1 MQPPDAAP
9 EQLDQVRALLDDPV
23 HGGALARPLEN
34 PGGDIWDFEFLILNP
49 FAANLLGCHAQ
60 GATYP
65 RLSHSLREQDLL
77 PLLKQVAET
86 LQPETVEQRWSAEG
100 GLRWVAVT
108 AFPARGFV
116 GLWLRDITE
125 SKEAEERLRVSE
137 ERLRLAFL
145 ATGDALW
152 DWNTLT
158 GYVWRN
164 QVLAEMAG
172 ETGRPAEDFA
182 WWADRLHPEDRPRVL
197 AALETALNEASSFSY
212 EYRFRG
218 AQGRYRHILDR
229 GCLIRDAAGRVV
241 RAVGVMT
248 DITARIE
255 MEAELRKLALIAQRT
270 SNSVVLTDAKRR
282 IEWVNESFRRLTGY
296 ALEEVRGRTP
306 GSFLQG
312 PGTDPEVVREMRER
326 LNRGEGFSVEIL
338 NYRKNGEPYWQR
350 LDVQPMYS
358 EGTLVGFLGLQL
370 DITKQKQTE
379 FKLLQSETLLRQAG
393 RVARLGAWSL
403 DLATNRPTWSEE
415 VYRLHGAPPGKQF
428 TLEEALEFYPPES
441 RPLVAEA
448 VERAVREGAPWD
460 LETPFLNAQGKRLW
474 VRVNGEPVMENGR
487 CVRLIGTIQDISEQK
502 EMERRLLQAQ
512 KMDAIGRLAG
522 GIAHDFNNLLTVIRG
537 YSEMLVASR
546 PGNDPALPLLRE
558 ILTAT
563 GRAGALTQQLLA
575 FGRRQPQ
582 HLVPVDLNA
591 QVRDMVSMLRRIIG
605 EHIGLGTRLDP
616 QLGMVRADPVQ
627 LEQVILNLV
636 LNARD
641 AVGKGGG
648 RVEITTANAD
658 RVRAPGRSTAWV
670 MLSVADNGCGMT
682 EEVKARLF
690 EPFFTTKPPGK
701 GTGLGLATVYG
712 IVEGSQGWIEV
723 ESEPGSGSVF
733 RVFLPRL
740 PRQTE
745 PKSELREATATPAGQ
760 ETILVVEDE
769 PSVRA
774 FVTRV
779 LATQGYR
786 VLSAGSPEEA
796 FAAASRERPIDLMLS
811 DVVMPGMNG
820 FELADRLARQHPGLR
835 VLFMSGY
842 YEPHAEQGARR
853 PVLVKPFSPA
863 VLAQTVRRCLDGQ
876 AE

>member
-1 MQPPDAAP
+1 M
-9 EQLDQVRALLDDPV
+9 
-23 HGGALARPLEN
+23 
-34 PGGDIWDFEFLILNP
+34 
-49 FAANLLGCHAQ
+49 
-60 GATYP
+60 
-65 RLSHSLREQDLL
+65 
-77 PLLKQVAET
+77 
-86 LQPETVEQRWSAEG
+86 
-100 GLRWVAVT
+100 
-108 AFPARGFV
+108 
-116 GLWLRDITE
+116 
-125 SKEAEERLRVSE
+125 SE

-164 QVLAEMAG
+164 RRLAELAG
-172 ETGRPAEDFA
+172 EAGPPAEDFA
-182 WWADRLHPEDRPRVL
+182 WWADRLHPDDRPRVL
-197 AALETALNEASSFSY
+197 AALEAALNEGKAFSY

-218 AQGRYRHILDR
+218 AHDRYRHILDR

-248 DITARIE
+248 DITARKE

-270 SNSVVLTDAKRR
+270 SNSVVLTDARRR
-282 IEWVNESFRRLTGY
+282 IEWVNESFQRLTGY

-312 PGTDPEVVREMRER
+312 PGTDPEVVRDMRER

-350 LDVQPMYS
+350 LDVQPMHTDGALS
-358 EGTLVGFLGLQL
+358 GFLGLQL
-370 DITKQKQTE
+370 DITAQKQTE
-379 FKLLQSETLLRQAG
+379 LKLLQSDTLLRQAG

-415 VYRLHGAPPGKQF
+415 VYRLHGAPAGKQF
-428 TLEEALEFYPPES
+428 TLEEALEFYAPES
-441 RPLVAEA
+441 RLLLVEA
-448 VERAVREGAPWD
+448 IERAVREGTPWD
-460 LETPFLNAQGKRLW
+460 LEMPFLNAEGKRLW
-474 VRVNGEPVMENGR
+474 VRVNGEPVLENGR
-487 CVRLIGTIQDISEQK
+487 CVRLIGTIQDISQHK

-537 YSEMLVASR
+537 YGEMLLAAHS
-546 PGNDPALPLLRE
+546 GDDPALPLLRE

-563 GRAGALTQQLLA
+563 SRAGALTQQLLA
-575 FGRRQPQ
+575 FSRRQPQ
-582 HLVPVDLNA
+582 HLVAVDLNA
-591 QVRDMVSMLRRIIG
+591 QVREMVSMLRRIIG
-605 EHIGLGTRLDP
+605 EHIGLETPLDP
-616 QLGMVRADPVQ
+616 GLGMVRADPVQ

-641 AVGKGGG
+641 AVGSQGG
-648 RVEITTANAD
+648 RVEIATANVD
-658 RVRAPGRSTAWV
+658 RVRLPGGSTEWV
-670 MLSVADNGCGMT
+670 MLSVADTGCGMT

-690 EPFFTTKPPGK
+690 EPFFTTKPSGK

-723 ESEPGSGSVF
+723 ESEPGRGSVF
-733 RVFLPRL
+733 RIFLPRL
-740 PRQTE
+740 PRQAE
-745 PKSELREATATPAGQ
+745 PEPERRNTAAASGGQ

-769 PSVRA
+769 QTVRA

-779 LATQGYR
+779 LASQGYR

-796 FAAASRERPIDLMLS
+796 FAVASQERRIDLMLT
-811 DVVMPGMNG
+811 DVVMPGMSG
-820 FELADRLARQHPGLR
+820 FELAGRLAEQQPGLR
-835 VLFMSGY
+835 ILFMSGY
-842 YEPHAEQGARR
+842 YESQAEEGASR